1 MLNWQYVLNK
11 SFMYHFR
18 PVTSSNESEALLS
31 PLAVVSIRAQN
42 PIRGLPARIYSAPFL
57 TIPANI
63 TNELKDVF
71 DKMGIYHECK
81 QWFGNDMT
89 DFKKLR
95 SKFRESF
102 VFLSTVRYR

>member
-1 MLNWQYVLNK
+1 MLKSMFQSVTIK

-18 PVTSSNESEALLS
+18 PGIFGNNESKALFS
-31 PLAVVSIRAQN
+31 PLAAVSIRAQN
-42 PIRGLPARIYSAPFL
+42 PKRGLPARIYSAPFL

-63 TNELKDVF
+63 SNELKNIF

-89 DFKKLR
+89 DFTKLR
-95 SKFRESF
+95 GK
-102 VFLSTVRYR
+102 